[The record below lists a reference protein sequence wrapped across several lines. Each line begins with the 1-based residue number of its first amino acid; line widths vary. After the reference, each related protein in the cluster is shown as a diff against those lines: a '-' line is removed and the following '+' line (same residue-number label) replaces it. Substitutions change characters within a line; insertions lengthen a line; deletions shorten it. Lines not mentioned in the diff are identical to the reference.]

1 MQIKKYIPNFLTSI
15 NLILGCLSVFASF
28 QPNGIIDASYFI
40 LFATIFDFAD
50 GFAARK
56 LNAQSAMGKELD
68 SMADLITFGVAPG
81 LILFRL
87 MHPEFLS
94 FYGKDIFETI
104 IKSTPALIP
113 LFSAL
118 RLAKFN
124 IDPRQ
129 SDSFIGLPTPA
140 NAIFICSLP
149 LIQHQNLWGISEII
163 QSNWFIALIC
173 VVNSLL
179 LVVELPL
186 FSLKIK
192 HFAWKGN
199 ELRYTFIF
207 ISLILIVLFK
217 FMGLAM
223 IILLYI
229 LLSIFDR
236 WVLKIQSPS

>member
-1 MQIKKYIPNFLTSI
+1 MKKYIPNFLTSI
-15 NLILGCLSVFASF
+15 NLLLGCLSIFASF
-28 QPNGIIDASYFI
+28 QPDGIIDAAYFI

-56 LNAQSAMGKELD
+56 LNAQSAMGRELD

-94 FYGKDIFETI
+94 FYGKDAFGTI

-129 SDSFIGLPTPA
+129 SDYFVGLPTPA

-149 LIQHQNLWGISEII
+149 LVQYQNLWNFSEVI
-163 QSNWFIALIC
+163 QSSWFIPLVCA
-173 VVNSLL
+173 VSSLL
-179 LVVELPL
+179 LIMELPL

-192 HFAWKGN
+192 NFSWKGN
-199 ELRYTFIF
+199 ELRYVFLL
-207 ISLILIVLFK
+207 ISLILIVIFRYT
-217 FMGLAM
+217 GLALV
-223 IILLYI
+223 IVVYV
-229 LLSIFDR
+229 LLSILDYF
-236 WVLKIQSPS
+236 VLKTRGYS